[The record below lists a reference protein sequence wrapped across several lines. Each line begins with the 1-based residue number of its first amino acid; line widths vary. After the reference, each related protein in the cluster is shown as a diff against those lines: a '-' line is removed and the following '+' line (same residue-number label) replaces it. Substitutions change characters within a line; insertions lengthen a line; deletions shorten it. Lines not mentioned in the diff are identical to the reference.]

1 MRRKRRAI
9 IFEVPWRKIRRP
21 ATNTLQPVRC
31 ARAIAQAYH
40 LQGVIHGGGKIAD
53 RTQMAKN
60 LGFTLSRLSQNLDL
74 LLLAPDIQEEVL
86 FFVTRNGREV
96 VTEKELRQIVRIRD
110 WEDQGAKWKEL
121 LKAGTAMTS
130 STAQSAAIEEA
141 SHAETADLHSYSI

>member
-1 MRRKRRAI
+1 MKRKRRAI

-110 WEDQGAKWKEL
+110 WEDQRAKWKER
-121 LKAGTAMTS
+121 KAGTAMTS
-130 STAQSAAIEEA
+130 PTAQSAAIEEA
-141 SHAETADLHSYSI
+141 SRAEPADLHSYAI

>member
-40 LQGVIHGGGKIAD
+40 LQGVIYGGGKIAD

-110 WEDQGAKWKEL
+110 WEDQGAKWKEVKEGMVSM
-121 LKAGTAMTS
+121 KAATPSA
-130 STAQSAAIEEA
+130 STESA
-141 SHAETADLHSYSI
+141 SHAEPTDLHSYAI